1 MNVVIAIELFLI
13 LGCGCRIIQLL
24 QENKELKDSLKH

>member
-1 MNVVIAIELFLI
+1 MNVVIAIELFFI

-24 QENKELKDSLKH
+24 GDIYDMKH